1 MDQQIKEENKIQNY
15 CLNEISSIQKVLATL
30 KSKKL
35 NPIKELLSNLQSLI
49 QPFKLSNIEQ
59 SKQAV
64 LNDDVRWNISLYEGQ
79 PFVYTSV
86 NDRNDR
92 SSHVNLSNSDDND
105 VEVELDESLQ
115 PSDILCINFPV
126 VEITF
131 TADLSESFSN
141 FMNDDEGKIHE
152 MHGHLFPIR
161 ILIGDKLF
169 INGLESVNSKQIDI
183 FYSYLTWAYDSAKNK
198 KEILFNNLP
207 AAQNF
212 FPKITTTDGKNLDTH
227 EKLTDWMNNL
237 FQDDTDKIISNNNL
251 VQLKFDTTSFADK
264 KQSGV
269 ANFKEE
275 LTLENWVEYSKY
287 VRWVKEFQLFQG
299 LIIDQNFELKICKEK
314 AIDLINFPDI
324 KSSNKFYLEMVKPT
338 TILEEILIDNNIFS
352 ANSNEDISSFPFIKV
367 SDDLSYQDYVHFL
380 VKCERY
386 KISLNR
392 DNIKPTEKLKKDI
405 DKALKSMTP
414 LICLQEVFDEYGWF
428 ISLNILLGKSLKNI
442 IGNLSNISK
451 KIDFALP
458 AFESLAP
465 HLTYYGINCLLTQK
479 GEIIEEIDLPE
490 WIQNTEDDL
499 EVIEL
504 NNIIPL
510 YNILE
515 VEQTKRIDTV
525 LNEQDKFKI
534 IMTGIVDLK
543 SSDITKQK
551 IINIEPSLDNKNYEV
566 FGSIVSINN
575 SKLDDIFITFGSY
588 EINEFSATIE
598 TSNNTNISIEE
609 CYIVWMII
617 GNPSELSVFYPNNR
631 EIQVDCFKR
640 TITLQRNNLS
650 YSIKTSH
657 QLSQGYDI
665 SIKCFEAMNIE
676 FTGWSKDCVYF
687 DISNS
692 SIVNSTQSNVEL
704 AICTL
709 LHSDC
714 ENSKIDIDGIGYSMG
729 YILNKNNYREPQLEQ
744 TNTQK
749 YLDILYPI
757 KGDRTNLNEL
767 KMTNE
772 NLEGHL
778 DLSDFINLKKLDC
791 SNNKLTSLDI
801 SKNEKLTEINCSRN
815 NLISLDL
822 SNCLNIR
829 SVTANYNQLNDLKL
843 SAANNETL
851 EYINLLDN
859 SFSQNLNCF
868 GRLVNL
874 NVLLIG
880 NTDEIRIEQGIYNRF
895 YGSLKALKNLIKL
908 ENLSINDTDIDSG
921 LEYLPDSIKI
931 FQCSADKRPEAK
943 VIRIFEQLKTY
954 TMSSNDAFKG
964 RYNLKAW
971 KKNWKLIKENETL
984 QNQIKQI
991 EKLTLD
997 AKLIELEN
1005 ENNKL
1010 YVKEE
1015 VLKKKNKQL
1024 EEKLTNLGQETNN
1037 LNQMVKELNA
1047 KLKQQ
1052 EDVYR
1057 QTEQKIKEKEE
1068 KLDSLIAEKLVEKE
1082 KLEDEI
1088 KVLKDD
1094 LKIKEEDIK
1103 ESEKQLEE
1111 KSKELKIKEDKTTN
1125 LENEL
1130 NKIKLSLSKIEA
1142 KKNELGGLKK
1152 KLKHEGFFS
1161 KTSTSE
1167 LRKKMDDLEKDIKL
1181 SQSKKEKLEAI
1192 AKTMEDEYEKIR
1204 KIKEALQD
1212 EQIEHRNN
1220 LKKLQKDKENLQ
1232 RDLEKQ
1238 KNNLKE
1244 NEEIISNLRQKNE
1257 KKIIDTN
1264 NKMKEKEELIDE
1276 LKQQNEKKITA
1287 LNNEIK
1293 NKEENLREKEK
1304 FINELKQQ
1312 NEKKITALD
1321 NEIKNKEEFIDK
1333 LNGEKKE
1340 ISGLLSQ
1347 IQTQQTEISELVN
1360 KIDKKHDLGK
1370 RGKLLIDNILK
1381 KQENVILTNDSHASE
1396 ELEKIRRKLIEKHEL
1411 TEEEIRD
1418 ILYKQE
1424 EKIKLETQLKS
1435 LIN

>member
-15 CLNEISSIQKVLATL
+15 YLNEIPSIQKVLATL

-35 NPIKELLSNLQSLI
+35 KPIKELLSNLQSLI
-49 QPFKLSNIEQ
+49 QPFNLSKIEP
-59 SKQAV
+59 SKQSV
-64 LNDDVRWNISLYEGQ
+64 LNDDVRWNVNLYEGQ

-92 SSHVNLSNSDDND
+92 SSHVNLSNFNCDND
-105 VEVELDESLQ
+105 VELDGSLR
-115 PSDILCINFPV
+115 PSDICINFPV
-126 VEITF
+126 AEITF

-141 FMNDDEGKIHE
+141 FMNDDEGKLRE

-169 INGLESVNSKQIDI
+169 IKGLESVNSKQIGI
-183 FYSYLTWAYDSAKNK
+183 FYSYLTWAYDLAKSK
-198 KEILFNNLP
+198 KEIPFNNLP

-212 FPKITTTDGKNLDTH
+212 FPKITTSDGINLDNH

-237 FQDDTDKIISNNNL
+237 YQDDTDKIISNNNL
-251 VQLKFDTTSFADK
+251 VQLKLDTTLFTDK
-264 KQSGV
+264 KQPGV

-287 VRWVKEFQLFQG
+287 VRWVKEFQLYQG
-299 LIIDQNFELKICKEK
+299 LIIDQNFELKPCKEN
-314 AIDLINFPDI
+314 AFDLINSPNI
-324 KSSNKFYLEMVKPT
+324 ESSNKFYLEMVKPT
-338 TILEEILIDNNIFS
+338 TILEEILIDNNIIS
-352 ANSNEDISSFPFIKV
+352 TNSNEDISSFPFIKV
-367 SDDLSYQDYVHFL
+367 SDDPSYQDYVHFL

-392 DNIKPTEKLKKDI
+392 DNIKPSDKLKKDI
-405 DKALKSMTP
+405 DKALESRNP
-414 LICLQEVFDEYGWF
+414 LICLQEVFDKYGWF
-428 ISLNILLGKSLKNI
+428 ISLNILLGRSLKNI
-442 IGNLSNISK
+442 IGNLPNISK

-458 AFESLAP
+458 VFEYLAP
-465 HLTYYGINCLLTQK
+465 HLTDYGINCLITQK
-479 GEIIEEIDLPE
+479 GEIIEENDLPK
-490 WIQNTEDDL
+490 WIQNAEDDL

-515 VEQTKRIDTV
+515 VEQIKRIDTV

-534 IMTGIVDLK
+534 IMTGSIDLRD
-543 SSDITKQK
+543 SDITKQI

-566 FGSIVSINN
+566 FGSIVSKNN

-588 EINEFSATIE
+588 EINGFSVTIE
-598 TSNNTNISIEE
+598 TSKNTDISIEE
-609 CYIVWMII
+609 CYIIWMII

-631 EIQVDCFKR
+631 EMQVDCFKR
-640 TITLQRNNLS
+640 TITLQHNNPS

-665 SIKCFEAMNIE
+665 SIKCFEPIVNIE
-676 FTGWSKDCVYF
+676 LTGWSKNCIYL

-692 SIVNSTQSNVEL
+692 SIVNSTQFNVEV

-709 LHSDC
+709 LHSGC
-714 ENSKIDIDGIGYSMG
+714 ENSKIDINGIGYSMG

-749 YLDILYPI
+749 YLDKQYPI

-801 SKNEKLTEINCSRN
+801 SKNEKLTEIDCSQN

-822 SNCLNIR
+822 SNCLNLK
-829 SVTANYNQLNDLKL
+829 SVTANYNRLNELKL
-843 SAANNETL
+843 PVIENSDKF
-851 EYINLLDN
+851 EYLNLLDN
-859 SFSQNLNCF
+859 SFSQKLNCF
-868 GRLVNL
+868 GRLINL
-874 NVLLIG
+874 KDLHIG
-880 NTDEIRIEQGIYNRF
+880 NTNEGRIKQGIYNHF
-895 YGSLKALKNLIKL
+895 YGSLKPLKNTIKI
-908 ENLSINDTDIDSG
+908 ENLSINNTDIDSG

-943 VIRIFEQLKTY
+943 VVRIFEQLKIY
-954 TMSSNDAFKG
+954 TMSSNDAFQGK
-964 RYNLKAW
+964 YNLKAW

-991 EKLTLD
+991 EKLTLGV
-997 AKLIELEN
+997 KLIELED
-1005 ENNKL
+1005 ENNSL
-1010 YVKEE
+1010 HEKEE
-1015 VLKKKNKQL
+1015 ELKKENKQL

-1052 EDVYR
+1052 GEVYK
-1057 QTEQKIKEKEE
+1057 QTEQKLKEKEK
-1068 KLDSLIAEKLVEKE
+1068 KLEYLIAEKLVEKE
-1082 KLEDEI
+1082 DLEKEI
-1088 KVLKDD
+1088 KALKDD
-1094 LKIKEEDIK
+1094 LKIKEDDIK

-1111 KSKELKIKEDKTTN
+1111 KSKELKIKEGKTTD

-1142 KKNELGGLKK
+1142 KKIELSDLRK

-1161 KTSTSE
+1161 RASTSE
-1167 LRKKMDDLEKDIKL
+1167 LRKKVDDLEKDLKS
-1181 SQSKKEKLEAI
+1181 SQSKKEKLEAK
-1192 AKTMEDEYEKIR
+1192 AKTMEDECEKNR
-1204 KIKEALQD
+1204 KTKEALQD
-1212 EQIEHRNN
+1212 EQMRHRGN
-1220 LKKLQKDKENLQ
+1220 LEKLQEDKENLQ

-1244 NEEIISNLRQKNE
+1244 NEEIVSNLRQQSE
-1257 KKIIDTN
+1257 KKIIDIN
-1264 NKMKEKEELIDE
+1264 NKLKEKEELISE
-1276 LKQQNEKKITA
+1276 LKRQNEK
-1287 LNNEIK
+1287 
-1293 NKEENLREKEK
+1293 
-1304 FINELKQQ
+1304 IN
-1312 NEKKITALD
+1312 

-1333 LNGEKKE
+1333 LNEGKKD
-1340 ISGLLSQ
+1340 ISILFSQ
-1347 IQTQQTEISELVN
+1347 IQTQQTELSELIN
-1360 KIDKKHDLGK
+1360 KIDEKHDLGK
-1370 RGKLLIDNILK
+1370 RGKRLIDNILK
-1381 KQENVILTNDSHASE
+1381 NQENVILTNDNSVSE
-1396 ELEKIRRKLIEKHEL
+1396 EEKIRRKLIEEHEL
-1411 TEEEIRD
+1411 TEEEIRN
-1418 ILYKQE
+1418 ILYKQT
-1424 EKIKLETQLKS
+1424 EKIKLEMQLKS
-1435 LIN
+1435 LIS